1 MYMRESERAKR
12 EAAITAELAA
22 AAKVAWDL
30 CADASRALLQ
40 LGDDPQFRELAH
52 GHEGLFAALP
62 ASLAPSMH
70 MHRADAILGL
80 AVARATLQPM
90 LARVEVLGWL
100 ARAHPDA
107 LVTLLKIIAPASG
120 AHGFATKAMGH

>member
-1 MYMRESERAKR
+1 MYRRESERAKR

-22 AAKVAWDL
+22 AAMVAWDL
-30 CADASRALLQ
+30 CADASRALLE
-40 LGDDPQFRELAH
+40 LGDDPQFRELAND
-52 GHEGLFAALP
+52 HEGLFEALP

-80 AVARATLQPM
+80 VVARATLQPL

-100 ARAHPDA
+100 ARTHPDA
-107 LVTLLKIIAPASG
+107 LVSLLKAIAPASG
-120 AHGFATKAMGH
+120 VNGFATKTMGQ